1 MGRCRD
7 FNRNTL
13 FAVTSIHS
21 GYTCNSRI
29 NKGTNEK
36 KMRLKWKPYFAPT
49 PKRVR
54 ILGDSL
60 AAASIFVA
68 GLNIDSPKIMITCAI
83 VGGVGKFISNFID
96 A

>member
-1 MGRCRD
+1 M
-7 FNRNTL
+7 L
-13 FAVTSIHS
+13 
-21 GYTCNSRI
+21 GYCRI

-36 KMRLKWKPYFAPT
+36 KMRVKWKPYFAPT

-83 VGGVGKFISNFID
+83 VGGVGKFISNFIE